1 MEPHCD
7 RDLVLV
13 TLNLYNEQK
22 KELWKKPKNET
33 EKMKKPQQE
42 THLKTPGAS
51 ETGDFRATGTACV
64 EGVSKKKNRFK
75 LISERDKTHPKA

>member
-13 TLNLYNEQK
+13 TLNLYNQQK

-33 EKMKKPQQE
+33 EKMKKPQQ
-42 THLKTPGAS
+42 
-51 ETGDFRATGTACV
+51 
-64 EGVSKKKNRFK
+64 
-75 LISERDKTHPKA
+75 